1 MELTRQI
8 RAFVDELP
16 RDRLPQLKGFLEE
29 RLWREAL
36 ARPAAA
42 LPVVPE
48 GLWSTAR
55 AARFLDC
62 STDELRDR
70 VHRGEI
76 VAVRGRPNGRL
87 HFEPAELDRYRQR
100 HRTRSVANGLDH
112 GYGAPHDTARDPD
125 AAPATPLHPA
135 AARQGNQRDRDDDR
149 PLGARRAHR
158 HVPGRNLP
166 YAPGQAAWSGPTPAG
181 PPPKG

>member
-1 MELTRQI
+1 MELARQI

-36 ARPAAA
+36 ARPAVA
-42 LPVVPE
+42 LPVAPE

-62 STDELRDR
+62 STDQLRDR

-76 VAVRGRPNGRL
+76 VAVQDRPNGRL
-87 HFEPAELDRYRQR
+87 HFEPAELERYRAR
-100 HRTRSVANGLDH
+100 HRTRSVAAGLHDR
-112 GYGAPHDTARDPD
+112 YSADHDTTGSTGPPSPARLD
-125 AAPATPLHPA
+125 AAPARHG
-135 AARQGNQRDRDDDR
+135 ARRSRDDGR
-149 PLGARRAHR
+149 PLGAGHARRHSL
-158 HVPGRNLP
+158 GRDQP
-166 YAPGQAAWSGPTPAG
+166 YAPGAAAWSGPA
-181 PPPKG
+181 PPVPKG

>member
-1 MELTRQI
+1 MELARQI

-36 ARPAAA
+36 ARPTVA
-42 LPVVPE
+42 LPVAPE

-62 STDELRDR
+62 STDELRAR

-76 VAVRGRPNGRL
+76 VAVQDRPNGRM
-87 HFEPAELDRYRQR
+87 HFEPAELERYRAR
-100 HRTRSVANGLDH
+100 HRTRPLAVGTDLGYTPSYDSPRGQDASPAARLD
-112 GYGAPHDTARDPD
+112 A
-125 AAPATPLHPA
+125 A
-135 AARQGNQRDRDDDR
+135 AARRRAQRDGNDGR
-149 PLGARRAHR
+149 PLGAKRAHR
-158 HVPGRNLP
+158 QPPRCDQP
-166 YAPGQAAWSGPTPAG
+166 YAPGQAAWSRPTP
-181 PPPKG
+181 PVPKG